1 MLQQILRDLYVD
13 PEIISGLPD
22 EQKQLLFCKMREEQI
37 RRWHEKE
44 LELENIQEFKKL
56 KNGKQVKFKLGS
68 DGNEWVWVMGEHKD
82 DKTIEQILE
91 EQIEIQAEQETN
103 VEREAKEMEIHNKME
118 VETKRLLDEELRK
131 KQIEE
136 ISNNIQEAR
145 RIFERLEI
153 ETRRLMTEKEE
164 EEKRKQQAYFERLKE
179 KRKHELL
186 EKLKEQQRK
195 SLKENDDINERNRAW
210 AAAEEKAKKAEL
222 IQREVAKKVRTDY
235 RNSMQLN
242 VCFDTSPSPSSSFYS
257 SASNSF
263 LHAPPLTSSI
273 LRSSTDLDQNG
284 ERSKSKEKT
293 VQIEFVRSTTKPNTI
308 DKPLNIN
315 ESTNTSGLLSSNTVP
330 SKRDDVKQWFRE
342 LEIPYGSFLS
352 SNGHIACWFHGII
365 TRIQAEQMLKSQ
377 RIGTYL
383 IRVNE
388 KIFGYALSYRASDH
402 CRHLLIE
409 VLSTENG
416 GNSGDDHYYRF
427 LGSKNEKFQS
437 LNELIEKYSTNPIRP
452 NSNDMLIYPLGQI
465 NGQQPDYFDLF
476 DNKTPSDDLYIF
488 LDTTTSLNRSK
499 PYNEIDT
506 HL

>member
-1 MLQQILRDLYVD
+1 MLQQILRDLHVA

-37 RRWHEKE
+37 RRWNERELQLEKVS
-44 LELENIQEFKKL
+44 KL
-56 KNGKQVKFKLGS
+56 KTPKDGKQVKFMLGS

-103 VEREAKEMEIHNKME
+103 AKRKAKELELHKKMETERE
-118 VETKRLLDEELRK
+118 RLLNEEFRK

-145 RIFERLEI
+145 RVFERLET
-153 ETRRLMTEKEE
+153 ETRRLMMEKEE
-164 EEKRKQQAYFERLKE
+164 EENRKQQTYFERLKE

-186 EKLKEQQRK
+186 EKLKEQQKK
-195 SLKENDDINERNRAW
+195 SLKENDDMDEINRAW
-210 AAAEEKAKKAEL
+210 AAVEEKAKRAEL
-222 IQREVAKKVRTDY
+222 IQREVAKKVRNDY

-242 VCFDTSPSPSSSFYS
+242 VCFDTSTTSTSFASSSSSSSLSGSYLHTPSSTGLSQDDE
-257 SASNSF
+257 
-263 LHAPPLTSSI
+263 H
-273 LRSSTDLDQNG
+273 
-284 ERSKSKEKT
+284 SKEKENT
-293 VQIEFVRSTTKPNTI
+293 VQVGCITTTPKSNANDISLITSELTNKSSALSAKTI
-308 DKPLNIN
+308 
-315 ESTNTSGLLSSNTVP
+315 P

-342 LEIPYGSFLS
+342 SEISYGSFLS
-352 SNGHIACWFHGII
+352 SNGHIATWFHGII
-365 TRIQAEQMLKSQ
+365 TRVQAEEMLKVQ

-388 KIFGYALSYRASDH
+388 KIYGYALSYRASDR

-409 VLSTENG
+409 VMSSQC
-416 GNSGDDHYYRF
+416 GNDHCYRF
-427 LGSKNEKFQS
+427 LGSKNEKFKS
-437 LNELIEKYSTNPIRP
+437 LNELIEKYSANSIRP
-452 NSNDMLIYPLGQI
+452 NSNDMLVCPLGQI

-476 DNKTPSDDLYIF
+476 DHKTPSDDLYIS
-488 LDTTTSLNRSK
+488 LDTTTSLNKSRHS
-499 PYNEIDT
+499 NEINT